1 MNMRAG
7 VGTEDRGLGT
17 GTPDIL
23 WERPWPRWQD
33 GGRASRAKPR
43 RLIVASR
50 SDGIIGVKSMRS
62 RGRGFTLLE
71 VIIAFAVLALAL
83 TLLLGTLSG
92 SAREVRASADAG
104 RAAMHAQSLLDQVGV
119 GEALRPGSRDG
130 EFEDGRYRWNLSI
143 ERYVDPARRARDTL
157 EPGAPQLMLL
167 ALHVEWGEGGPRERL
182 DLQSLRLAQPDAMG
196 AAL

>member
-1 MNMRAG
+1 
-7 VGTEDRGLGT
+7 
-17 GTPDIL
+17 
-23 WERPWPRWQD
+23 
-33 GGRASRAKPR
+33 
-43 RLIVASR
+43 
-50 SDGIIGVKSMRS
+50 MRS

-130 EFEDGRYRWNLSI
+130 QFEEGRYRWSLSI
-143 ERYVDPARRARDTL
+143 GRYVDPTRRARDTI
-157 EPGAPQLMLL
+157 EPGAPQLLL
-167 ALHVEWGEGGPRERL
+167 LSLHVEWGEGGPRERL
-182 DLQSLRLAQPDAMG
+182 DLQSLRLAQPDATG
-196 AAL
+196 VSL

>member
-1 MNMRAG
+1 MTSSRMA
-7 VGTEDRGLGT
+7 
-17 GTPDIL
+17 
-23 WERPWPRWQD
+23 RPVAK
-33 GGRASRAKPR
+33 GRSSFTSRQ
-43 RLIVASR
+43 
-50 SDGIIGVKSMRS
+50 
-62 RGRGFTLLE
+62 RGFTLLE

-143 ERYVDPARRARDTL
+143 DRYVDPARRARDTI

-182 DLQSLRLAQPDAMG
+182 DLQSLRLAQPE
-196 AAL
+196 AL